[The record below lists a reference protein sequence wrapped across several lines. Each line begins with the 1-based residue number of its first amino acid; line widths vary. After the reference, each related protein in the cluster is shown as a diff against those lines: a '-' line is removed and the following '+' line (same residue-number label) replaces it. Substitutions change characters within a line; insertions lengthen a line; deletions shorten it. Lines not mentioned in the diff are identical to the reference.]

1 MEIEV
6 KVSRSR
12 WWLILALGVVL
23 VNLGLLGQRVTP
35 VSREGEA
42 LVLTPRLWQRYGFL
56 RETEQQLAA
65 LAAVDTTLVTGDLT
79 AVAQAGEQAAQV
91 AAAVAV
97 TAGPQECTPVRESL
111 LLAAR
116 AYQSAATASLEAR
129 LNPQLDAVPALNTAR
144 AALEEAQNQWAAL
157 HP

>member
-6 KVSRSR
+6 KLSRG
-12 WWLILALGVVL
+12 WAVLALGVVL
-23 VNLGLLGQRVTP
+23 LSLGFVGHHVTP
-35 VSREGEA
+35 VSREGEL

-56 RETEQQLAA
+56 RETAAQLAA
-65 LAAVDTTLVTGDLT
+65 LAALDTTLVTGDLT

-111 LLAAR
+111 MLAAQ
-116 AYQSAATASLEAR
+116 AYQSAATAILEAR
-129 LNPQLDAVPALNTAR
+129 LNPQLDAIPALNTAR
-144 AALEEAQNQWAAL
+144 ATLEEAQSQWAAL

>member
-12 WWLILALGVVL
+12 WWLVLALGVVL
-23 VNLGLLGQRVTP
+23 VGLGLLGRRVTP
-35 VSREGEA
+35 VSWEGEA

-79 AVAQAGEQAAQV
+79 AVAQAGEQAAHLAGV
-91 AAAVAV
+91 AAV
-97 TAGPQECTPVRESL
+97 TAGPNECAPVRESL
-111 LLAAR
+111 TWAAR
-116 AYQSAATASLEAR
+116 AYQSAAMAVLEAR

-144 AALEEAQNQWAAL
+144 ATLEEAQSQWAAL